1 MNYAQRVQLIELI
14 QMNVP
19 ARDPLFLDAGGI
31 SKIKANKGTLWTFLH
46 NNNEAILARGFSN
59 RVHKMGD
66 LEGEGKEREEVDAD
80 APAGWAEAGPAALG
94 TGFVPL
100 GKLRINMK
108 RLHQN
113 VVHLRHPSGSPATKF
128 PTKLVS
134 PNVAGALRSMAGGK
148 LGFSHIEALSPDERR
163 YIHKVANA
171 TGLIEKLDIPAPKS
185 DAEAQMSH
193 RFEVLKGEIMAGN
206 DSPEL
211 TKEFKILIL
220 KLSEEG
226 LLPKGEVRGLL
237 LDLLR
242 LGH

>member
-1 MNYAQRVQLIELI
+1 MTFAQRVQIIELI
-14 QMNVP
+14 QLNVP
-19 ARDPLFLDAGGI
+19 ARDPLFLDSGGI
-31 SKIKANKGTLWTFLH
+31 SKIKANKSTLWAFLH
-46 NNNEAILARGFSN
+46 DNNEAILSRGFSN
-59 RVHKMGD
+59 PVHKMGD
-66 LEGEGKEREEVDAD
+66 LGGEGKEAEEVDAE
-80 APAGWAEAGPAALG
+80 AAEAGPAALG

>member
-1 MNYAQRVQLIELI
+1 MTHAQMVQIVKLI

-19 ARDPLFLDAGGI
+19 TKDPLFTDAGGVA
-31 SKIKANKGTLWTFLH
+31 KIKQSKESAWKFLH
-46 NNNEAILARGFSN
+46 DNNEAILSRGFSN
-59 RVHKMGD
+59 PVRPMGD
-66 LEGEGKEREEVDAD
+66 LGGEGKEREEEDAD
-80 APAGWAEAGPAALG
+80 AGWAEAGPAAG
-94 TGFVPL
+94 RGFVPL

-148 LGFSHIEALSPDERR
+148 LGFNHIEALSPDERR

-226 LLPKGEVRGLL
+226 LLPKGEVRALL